1 MAAAVEAN
9 DGCAASQRVA
19 ELRQTLGEEAVP
31 DAIRREVERVAARE
45 FTCAVAAPPP
55 APPPAVVTAEGDE
68 DDQDDDGRGRKKGK
82 KEKKDKKD
90 KGHGH
95 GHDDGNDE

>member
-1 MAAAVEAN
+1 VAAAVEAN

-19 ELRQTLGEEAVP
+19 ELRETLGEEAVP

-55 APPPAVVTAEGDE
+55 AVVTEGDE
-68 DDQDDDGRGRKKGK
+68 DDEDDDGRGRKKGK
-82 KEKKDKKD
+82 KDKKDKKD